1 MNMFDAVVDAGLG
14 EVWEDCCWLYHDDVE
29 ETSFKVVAN
38 VEGLDLLQVAMQI
51 HENSVRSAGS
61 CAAKLY
67 EADEVLLVVYLHE
80 ACDLHVVP
88 GLLCGLDLPAFTCYN
103 AQISDP
109 SPLWIAHSHQSDSVA
124 LPYHLWLDGVVL
136 TS

>member
-1 MNMFDAVVDAGLG
+1 MNIFDAVVDAGLG
-14 EVWEDCCWLYHDDVE
+14 EVWEDCCWLYHNDVE

-51 HENSVRSAGS
+51 HEKSVRSAGS

-67 EADEVLLVVYLHE
+67 EADEVLLVVCLHE
-80 ACDLHVVP
+80 ACDP
-88 GLLCGLDLPAFTCYN
+88 LPAFTCYN

-109 SPLWIAHSHQSDSVA
+109 SPLWIAHAHQSDSVA